1 MSLARF
7 LPILEWGR
15 SYNAATFT
23 SDLNAAVIVTI
34 MLIPQSLAYAMLAGL
49 PPEIGLYA
57 SILPLVAYAL
67 FGTSRT
73 LAVGPVAV
81 VSLMTLTAAGRV
93 AEPGSQAFIEAAIAL
108 ATLSG
113 GILLLMGLLRLGFI
127 ANLLSH
133 PVISGFITASGILI
147 AVGQLKSLLG
157 ISASGDTLALLALSL
172 VQHLPDVHL
181 PTLAIGLPALAFL
194 FWVRKGLK
202 PLLMQLGLPNRPA
215 ELIARA
221 GPIMAVAASTA
232 AVVAFDLDAA
242 GVRVVGAVPQSLPP
256 LGLPGFDA
264 ELWQSLLIPA
274 LLISTIGFV
283 ESVSVAQTLAAK
295 RRQRIQPD
303 QELIGLGAANLASAA
318 SGAYPVT
325 GGFARSVVNFDAG
338 AETPA
343 AGAFTAVGISLA
355 ALFLTPFLARL
366 PVATL
371 AATIIVAVLTLVDL
385 KTPVRVWRYS
395 RADFSAMA
403 ATILLTL
410 TVSVEAGVTAGVV
423 LSLALF
429 LWRASRPHM
438 AVVGQVPGTEHFRN
452 ILRHQVI
459 TYPNILTLRIDDSLT
474 YLNMRW
480 VEEFL
485 IEELAE
491 HPELEHV
498 VLMCSAVN
506 AIDASALESLEAINQ
521 RLVDGGIQLH
531 LSEVKGPVMDR
542 LHDTHFLQALSGRVF
557 LSQHQ
562 AVEALRAG

>member
-1 MSLARF
+1 
-7 LPILEWGR
+7 
-15 SYNAATFT
+15 
-23 SDLNAAVIVTI
+23 
-34 MLIPQSLAYAMLAGL
+34 
-49 PPEIGLYA
+49 
-57 SILPLVAYAL
+57 
-67 FGTSRT
+67 
-73 LAVGPVAV
+73 
-81 VSLMTLTAAGRV
+81 
-93 AEPGSQAFIEAAIAL
+93 
-108 ATLSG
+108 
-113 GILLLMGLLRLGFI
+113 
-127 ANLLSH
+127 
-133 PVISGFITASGILI
+133 
-147 AVGQLKSLLG
+147 
-157 ISASGDTLALLALSL
+157 SASGDTLALLALSL

-429 LWRASRPHM
+429 LWRASRPHV